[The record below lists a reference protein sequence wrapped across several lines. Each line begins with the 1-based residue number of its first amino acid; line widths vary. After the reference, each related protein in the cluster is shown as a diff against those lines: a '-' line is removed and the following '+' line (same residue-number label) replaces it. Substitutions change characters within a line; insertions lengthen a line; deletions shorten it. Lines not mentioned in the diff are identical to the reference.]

1 LEVRLLG
8 PIEVLIDGRP
18 VALGAGTERA
28 LIACLAWHANRPIST
43 DAIVD
48 ALWGEDPPL
57 SAREMV
63 RTYVARARRRLGDA
77 LQRTPAGYLLEVSP
91 DAIDAVCFERLCAQG
106 IDQHAKGDPAAA
118 ADTLTR
124 ALDLWRQAPAPEL
137 DSLASARGEIERL
150 QALRLTAVE
159 AHAEAE
165 LALGDAAR
173 MVPELEGLVR
183 AHPYRERLRHALMLA
198 LYRCGRQAEAL
209 ECYLDG
215 RRLLVEEL
223 GIEPTRELQALQRAI
238 LDQDPMLDT
247 PVAAATTVRTTPEAP
262 AADPPAAEPLE
273 PRLPA
278 PRGRRRWPR
287 VAGGVTGV
295 ATLAVAF
302 LIARDLTARTA
313 AGPRI
318 GRETVALID
327 PASGATLRTHAVTGV
342 PGPIAVGTR
351 AAWVGDGQHRSVLT
365 VSPDSLK
372 PIGIARL
379 GVFPYQLATDGATAW
394 AGDGFY
400 GTITPVDHTG
410 RESSTF
416 RPESRAT
423 GRLALAYGA
432 GALWV
437 GSQDGAL
444 TEIDPGTDRVMAVL
458 RHTGDPEALVVGGG
472 SVWVAEAGEDDVR
485 QVDPVTHRVTRSI
498 PIGGTPSDVA
508 VGVGSVWAIT
518 PSESRVWRIDP
529 RTDAVTAAIDVA
541 PQSSLI
547 TVIDD
552 KVWVGSATGT
562 LQRIDPNQNA
572 VAQTLQL
579 DGPVG
584 GMAPG
589 NHRLW
594 ISVR

>member
-1 LEVRLLG
+1 LLG
-8 PIEVLIDGRP
+8 PIEVLIDGRL

-28 LIACLAWHANRPIST
+28 LVACLAWHANQPVST
-43 DAIVD
+43 DAIVE
-48 ALWGEDPPL
+48 ALWGEHPPL

-77 LQRTPAGYLLEVSP
+77 LQRRPAGYVLEVAP
-91 DAIDAVCFERLCAQG
+91 DAIDAVCFERLCARG
-106 IDQHAKGDPAAA
+106 IDQHAEGDPAAA
-118 ADTLTR
+118 VDSLTR
-124 ALDLWRQAPAPEL
+124 ALALWRQAPAPEL
-137 DSLASARGEIERL
+137 DSLASAQHEIVRL
-150 QALRLTAVE
+150 EALRLTAVE
-159 AHAEAE
+159 THAEAE

-173 MVPELEGLVR
+173 LVPELEGMVR
-183 AHPYRERLRHALMLA
+183 AHPYRERLRRALMLA

-223 GIEPTRELQALQRAI
+223 GIEPNRELQALQRAI
-238 LDQDPMLDT
+238 LNQDPMLDM
-247 PVAAATTVRTTPEAP
+247 PVAAPATLPTTREP
-262 AADPPAAEPLE
+262 AAGEPPGPEPLE
-273 PRLPA
+273 PELAAR
-278 PRGRRRWPR
+278 RDRRRWPR
-287 VAGGVTGV
+287 LAGGVAGL
-295 ATLAVAF
+295 ATLAVAL

-313 AGPRI
+313 AGSLHI
-318 GRETVALID
+318 GRETLALID
-327 PASGATLRTHAVTGV
+327 PASGAILQTQTVTGV

-351 AAWVGDGQHRSVLT
+351 AAWVGDGQNRSVLT

-372 PIGIARL
+372 TIGIARL
-379 GVFPYQLATDGATAW
+379 GVFPYQLATDGFTAW

-400 GTITPVDHTG
+400 GTITPVDNTG
-410 RESSTF
+410 RESPTF
-416 RPESRAT
+416 RPESHAT

-437 GSQDGAL
+437 GSQDGAV
-444 TEIDPGTDRVMAVL
+444 TEIDPRTDQVIAVL
-458 RHTGDPEALVVGGG
+458 RHTGDAEALAVGAG
-472 SVWVAEAGEDDVR
+472 SIWVAEASQDDVR
-485 QVDPVTHRVTRSI
+485 QVDPVTHRITRSI

-508 VGVGSVWAIT
+508 IGDGSVWAVT

-547 TVIDD
+547 TVIGDD
-552 KVWVGSATGT
+552 VWVGSATGI
-562 LQRIDPNQNA
+562 LQRLDPNQNA

-584 GMAPG
+584 GIAPG

>member
-1 LEVRLLG
+1 MLG

-18 VALGAGTERA
+18 VALGAGTELA
-28 LIACLAWHANRPIST
+28 LVACLAWHANRPMST

-48 ALWGEDPPL
+48 ALWGEHPPP

-77 LQRTPAGYLLEVSP
+77 LQHRPAGYVLEVAP
-91 DAIDAVCFERLCAQG
+91 DAIDAVSFERLCARG
-106 IDQHAKGDPAAA
+106 IQQHAEGDPGAAA
-118 ADTLTR
+118 ATLTR
-124 ALDLWRQAPAPEL
+124 ALALWRQVPAPEL
-137 DSLASARGEIERL
+137 DSLARAQHDIARLE
-150 QALRLTAVE
+150 ALRLTAVE
-159 AHAEAE
+159 THAEAE
-165 LALGDAAR
+165 LAVGDAAR
-173 MVPELEGLVR
+173 LVPELEGLVQ
-183 AHPYRERLRHALMLA
+183 AHPYRERLRRALMLA

-215 RRLLVEEL
+215 RRLLVEEV
-223 GIEPTRELQALQRAI
+223 GIEPGRELQALQRAI
-238 LDQDPMLDT
+238 LNQDPTLDMPVPAPAT
-247 PVAAATTVRTTPEAP
+247 GASTREPVATE
-262 AADPPAAEPLE
+262 PPGPEPLE
-273 PRLPA
+273 PELGAR
-278 PRGRRRWPR
+278 RGRRGWPR
-287 VAGGVTGV
+287 LAGGVAGL
-295 ATLAVAF
+295 ATLAVAL
-302 LIARDLTARTA
+302 LIARDLTARTD
-313 AGPRI
+313 AGSLRI
-318 GRETVALID
+318 GRETLALID
-327 PASGATLRTHAVTGV
+327 PATGATLRTQAVTGV

-351 AAWVGDGQHRSVLT
+351 AAWVGDGQNRSVIT

-372 PIGIARL
+372 TIGIAQL
-379 GVFPYQLATDGATAW
+379 GVFPYQLATDGATTW

-400 GTITPVDHTG
+400 GTITPVDQRG

-444 TEIDPGTDRVMAVL
+444 TEIDPRTERVMAVL
-458 RHTGDPEALVVGGG
+458 QHTGDPEALAVGAG
-472 SVWVAEAGEDDVR
+472 SVWVAEAGQDDVR
-485 QVDPVTHRVTRSI
+485 QVDAVTHRVTRSI
-498 PIGGTPSDVA
+498 PIGGAPSDVA
-508 VGVGSVWAIT
+508 IGDGSVWAIT
-518 PSESRVWRIDP
+518 PSESRVWRIDQS
-529 RTDAVTAAIDVA
+529 TGAVTAAIDVA

-552 KVWVGSATGT
+552 RVWVGSATGA
-562 LQRIDPNQNA
+562 LQRLDPDQNA

-584 GMAPG
+584 GIAPG
-589 NHRLW
+589 NHHLW

>member
-1 LEVRLLG
+1 LLG
-8 PIEVLIDGRP
+8 PIEVLIDGRL

-28 LIACLAWHANRPIST
+28 LVACLAWHPNQPVST
-43 DAIVD
+43 DAIVE
-48 ALWGEDPPL
+48 ALWGEHPPL

-77 LQRTPAGYLLEVSP
+77 LQRRPAGYVLEVAP
-91 DAIDAVCFERLCAQG
+91 DAIDAVCFERLCARG
-106 IDQHAKGDPAAA
+106 IDQHAEGDPAAA
-118 ADTLTR
+118 ADSLTR
-124 ALDLWRQAPAPEL
+124 ALALWRQAPAPQL
-137 DSLASARGEIERL
+137 DSLASAQREIVRL
-150 QALRLTAVE
+150 EALRLTAVE
-159 AHAEAE
+159 TRAEAE

-173 MVPELEGLVR
+173 MVPELEGMVV
-183 AHPYRERLRHALMLA
+183 AHPYRERLRRALMLA

-238 LDQDPMLDT
+238 LNHDPMLDM
-247 PVAAATTVRTTPEAP
+247 PVAAPATPPTTREP
-262 AADPPAAEPLE
+262 AAAEPPGPEPLE
-273 PRLPA
+273 PELA
-278 PRGRRRWPR
+278 GRGHRRRWPR
-287 VAGGVTGV
+287 LAGGVAGL
-295 ATLAVAF
+295 ATLAVAL

-313 AGPRI
+313 AGSLHI
-318 GRETVALID
+318 GRETLAQLD
-327 PASGATLRTHAVTGV
+327 PASGVTLQTQTVTGV
-342 PGPIAVGTR
+342 PGPVAVGTR
-351 AAWVGDGQHRSVLT
+351 TAWVGDGQNRSVIT
-365 VSPDSLK
+365 VSLDSLK
-372 PIGIARL
+372 TIGIARL
-379 GVFPYQLATDGATAW
+379 GVFPYQLATDGTTAW

-437 GSQDGAL
+437 GSQDGTL
-444 TEIDPGTDRVMAVL
+444 TEIDPRTERVIAML
-458 RHTGDPEALVVGGG
+458 RHTGDPEALAVGAG
-472 SVWVAEAGEDDVR
+472 SIWVAEASQDDVR
-485 QVDPVTHRVTRSI
+485 QVDPVTRRITRSI

-508 VGVGSVWAIT
+508 IGDGSVWTVT

-552 KVWVGSATGT
+552 DVWVGSATGT
-562 LQRIDPNQNA
+562 LQRLDPNHNA

-579 DGPVG
+579 DGPIG